1 MAVCLFI
8 LQMLLGYLM
17 ARVILLGSPISDNQ
31 AIKSQDSILPMKF
44 QHKSV
49 KINRS
54 VSVPAMMNNMTVV

>member
-1 MAVCLFI
+1 
-8 LQMLLGYLM
+8 M
-17 ARVILLGSPISDNQ
+17 ARVILLGSRISDNQ
-31 AIKSQDSILPMKF
+31 TIKSQDSILPMKF